1 MTVYIIKMEIRTEVQ
16 GAHILELSITRK
28 KVALNTSILYTYI

>member
-28 KVALNTSILYTYI
+28 KIAFKH